1 MSSLDYFIEAKK
13 SVLVIGAS
21 GMDIIANMV
30 GSPTNG
36 TSIPASIRSSFGG
49 VARNIAENLARLGL
63 DVFLM
68 TIVGDDFYG
77 KELLERIEEVGV
89 DTRAC
94 FILEKQR
101 TGIYIAALDHERNVK
116 LAMGDMQILNYLSS
130 KKIQQFA
137 DLFSHVGLVYL
148 DANIPPKTIQTIFHL
163 ACREKVPVCVDP
175 TSTLLAPRFL
185 PYLDQVMMVNPNIYE
200 AAILCNQ
207 EMYTQEPDSG
217 LQAAR
222 CLVNRGVQIAIVS
235 LAESGVCYA
244 TEKTSGYIPAIRTK
258 IIDPIGVG
266 DALSAASIFGLL
278 NQMPLDESIRLG
290 VSAATL
296 TLRNIG
302 TVYPGL
308 TLDRLYNELVI

>member
-1 MSSLDYFIEAKK
+1 MSSLDYFIDAKK
-13 SVLVIGAS
+13 SVLVIGAA

-30 GSPTNG
+30 MSPANG
-36 TSIPASIRSSFGG
+36 TSMPASIRSSFGG
-49 VARNIAENLARLGL
+49 VARNIAENLSRLGL

-77 KELLERIEEVGV
+77 KALLDKIEEVGV

-94 FILEKQR
+94 FILDKQR
-101 TGIYIAALDHERNVK
+101 TGIYLAALDHERNVR
-116 LAMGDMQILNYLSS
+116 LAMGDMQILKYLSS
-130 KKIQQFA
+130 KKIQQFS
-137 DLFSHVGLVYL
+137 DLFSKVGLVYL
-148 DANIPPKTIQTIFHL
+148 DANIPPKTIRTIFDL
-163 ACREKVPVCVDP
+163 AFQEKVPVCVDP
-175 TSTLLAPRFL
+175 TSTLLATRFL

-200 AAILCNQ
+200 AAILCNHGI
-207 EMYTQEPDSG
+207 YTNEPDSG

-222 CLVNRGVQIAIVS
+222 CLVNRGVRIAIVS

-244 TEKTSGYIPAIRTK
+244 TAETSGYIPAINTK

-266 DALSAASIFGLL
+266 DALSAATIFGLL

-308 TLDRLYNELVI
+308 TLDRLYSELVI